1 MKQTNPKKKKPQK
14 NKQIVTERQILKTF
28 NRMHCTLQTSKVGY
42 AYNEIFGIVI
52 LDFCIFYNP
61 ENLELDPVKEDM
73 WPK

>member
-1 MKQTNPKKKKPQK
+1 
-14 NKQIVTERQILKTF
+14 
-28 NRMHCTLQTSKVGY
+28 MHCTRHRSKVGY

-61 ENLELDPVKEDM
+61 SENSELDPVKEDM

>member
-1 MKQTNPKKKKPQK
+1 
-14 NKQIVTERQILKTF
+14 
-28 NRMHCTLQTSKVGY
+28 MHCTLHRSKVGY

>member
-1 MKQTNPKKKKPQK
+1 M
-14 NKQIVTERQILKTF
+14 TERQILKTF